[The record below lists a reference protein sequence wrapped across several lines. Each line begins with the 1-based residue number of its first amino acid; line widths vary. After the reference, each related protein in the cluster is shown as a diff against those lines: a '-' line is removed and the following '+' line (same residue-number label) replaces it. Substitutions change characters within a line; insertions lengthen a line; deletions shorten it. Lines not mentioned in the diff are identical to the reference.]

1 MLCLLP
7 VSNFLWNTGTRKPRP
22 LSDSS
27 NRSPG
32 WSSLLT
38 SVFCFWCSTLPL
50 SIMSSSICCDRKL
63 FIDWSSSIPSAWSL
77 ALVVSCLICCAWLWT
92 VAVNRLICCNWFS
105 SFDVCISI
113 CRVRSVYFDF
123 NPSICCDWSLT
134 TPRRTSTWSWV
145 ASSPRR
151 ARSKW
156 CSTCNSK
163 WDLALLLG
171 NCNAEIKSVKHS
183 INVPQIRILKKVRD
197 SCYVLRSWL
206 CRFRNVSIS
215 FFFLLA
221 TSTQRFY
228 RRNLQSYMVFQV
240 NRPILIEK
248 TFSLIPCQK
257 SIRHDNSLKMKLCC
271 WIFLN
276 CSLMH
281 CHLLSRAHWSLIRVR
296 RVFWSQQRKRHFGKF
311 DYPYVHLSNSPLPE
325 IY

>member
-7 VSNFLWNTGTRKPRP
+7 VSNFLWNTGTRKPWP
-22 LSDSS
+22 LGDSS

-92 VAVNRLICCNWFS
+92 VAVSRLICCNWFS

-215 FFFLLA
+215 FFFFWQPLHRG
-221 TSTQRFY
+221 ST
-228 RRNLQSYMVFQV
+228 
-240 NRPILIEK
+240 E
-248 TFSLIPCQK
+248 
-257 SIRHDNSLKMKLCC
+257 
-271 WIFLN
+271 
-276 CSLMH
+276 
-281 CHLLSRAHWSLIRVR
+281 
-296 RVFWSQQRKRHFGKF
+296 
-311 DYPYVHLSNSPLPE
+311 E
-325 IY
+325 IYSLTWFFRLIGQFWLRKHSALYPVKNLFVMITLGKWNYVVESFWTAPSCIVTYYLGHTGH